1 VLIVVGAAV
10 AMLGV
15 LVRQTSSLGTNA
27 ALVNAAG
34 RQALLSERLLAAALA
49 ARSAP
54 RYEREV
60 WTRRVAATAR
70 DFQDGAA
77 RLRGA
82 RVGGPVFPAGTS
94 AESSYAA
101 LTSLQETL
109 VASAFETASTGA
121 AATEDS
127 LLSRQWRFVAAMER
141 VTAEL
146 EGESARRIDRLVQEE
161 AACVILLL
169 LAIGF
174 GIRLSALPTQAR
186 LQQTANALAE
196 SESRSRAVLDAMSEG
211 MLLTDEG
218 GHILVLNPSARAIIG
233 VSPAERD
240 VTLETVL
247 PRLLDENGAPIAVD
261 MLPTRITLHTGEPVT
276 NATIGVRG
284 ADGTLRWLLV
294 NTHPLYRDGGSRP
307 HAAVA
312 IFRDVTFER
321 RVAEERAAQAEA
333 LELQNRELLAQAD
346 ALGRGEALFRSLV
359 DTAGSAIVG
368 LDRDGKVFEWNRE
381 AEALFGV
388 SRAEAIGQ
396 PYADAFV
403 TPRHRSRMRGGIAA
417 VLGGEPLRNLV
428 GPVKSRRGEQRTVL
442 WNITPLRAA
451 EGEEAH
457 GLIAAGLDIT
467 EREAS
472 DERFRVLFERSS
484 DAHLLYDEHG
494 VIDCNDATLR
504 MLRAEGKEMVLGRSP
519 IDLSPRR
526 QSDGRLSVVV
536 GDQMRQLA
544 RLRGYHRFE
553 WTHQRMDGSEFP
565 VEITLTPVRLNSREV
580 ILAVWHDIAER
591 KSVEDALRS
600 AKNAAESAN
609 RTKSE
614 FMTRM
619 NHELRTPLTA
629 IIGFS
634 RVLLQGKEGSLGAG
648 VHRYVERI
656 RVNGMHLLSL
666 INQILDVAKVEAGRM
681 ELELETVAVD
691 ALVRDTLAMLDS
703 TAEAKGLVLRCELPV
718 RVQPLV
724 TDEGKL
730 RQILI
735 NLVGNA
741 IKFTNE
747 GEVCVRVDADPGS
760 GRAQSIVVSDTG
772 IGIPA
777 DRQLKVFDPFEQGD
791 SSTRRQFG
799 GTGLGLSIVK
809 TFAALIGA
817 RITVE
822 SKVGEGTTFTVLLAT
837 PEVMAAMQEQR
848 SA

>member
-15 LVRQTSSLGTNA
+15 LVRQTSRLGTEA
-27 ALVNAAG
+27 TLVNAAG
-34 RQALLSERLLAAALA
+34 RQGLLSERLLAAALA

-54 RYEREV
+54 REEREA
-60 WTRRVAATAR
+60 WARRVAATAR
-70 DFQDGAA
+70 DFQDAAA

-82 RVGGPVFPAGTS
+82 RAGGPAFPAGTP
-94 AESSYAA
+94 AASSYDD
-101 LTSLQETL
+101 LMGLQEAL
-109 VASAFETASTGA
+109 IASALETASKASA
-121 AATEDS
+121 AAEDS
-127 LLSRQWRFVAAMER
+127 LVSRQWRFVAAMER
-141 VTAEL
+141 VTADL
-146 EGESARRIDRLVQEE
+146 EGESARRIDGLVQEE

-169 LAIGF
+169 LALAF
-174 GIRLSALPTQAR
+174 GIRLAALPTQAR
-186 LQQTANALAE
+186 LQQTADALAE

-211 MLLTDEG
+211 MLLTDLE
-218 GHILVLNPSARAIIG
+218 GHILVLNPSARHILG
-233 VSPAERD
+233 VSQND
-240 VTLETVL
+240 SKVTLETVV

-261 MLPTRITLHTGEPVT
+261 MLPTRITLRTGEPIT
-276 NATIGVRG
+276 NATVGVRG
-284 ADGTLRWLLV
+284 TDGSLRWVLV
-294 NTHPLYRDGGSRP
+294 NTHPLFREVGDRP

-368 LDRDGKVFEWNRE
+368 LDREGKVFEWNRE

-388 SRAEAIGQ
+388 ARADAIGQ
-396 PYADAFV
+396 PYAEAFV
-403 TPRHRSRMRGGIAA
+403 TPQHRSRMRGGIAA

-451 EGEEAH
+451 DGDEAH

-504 MLRAEGKEMVLGRSP
+504 ILRAEGKEMVLGRSP

-591 KSVEDALRS
+591 KAVEDALRS
-600 AKNAAESAN
+600 AKDAAESAN

-634 RVLLQGKEGSLGAG
+634 RVLLQGKEGALGSG

-681 ELELETVAVD
+681 ELDFETVAVD

-703 TAEAKGLVLRCELPV
+703 TAEAKGLVLRCELPP
-718 RVQPLV
+718 RLPPLV

-741 IKFTNE
+741 IKFTND
-747 GEVCVRVDADPGS
+747 GEVCVRVDVDPAT
-760 GRAQSIVVSDTG
+760 GRATAIVVSDTG